1 MNVTRLPC
9 AATPFSK
16 GWGFCGLRGL
26 CASLLC
32 ALCVEIA
39 SASTPAQ
46 VFLAN
51 LRQIAD
57 SGRFVYSWTNPWLP
71 TDAAF
76 RAPDGVGFAFVN
88 LWGGYE
94 IPSTEE
100 GKECFK
106 RFLERPEVIT
116 FRDGV
121 SLADAPR

>member
-32 ALCVEIA
+32 ALYVEIA

-76 RAPDGVGFAFVN
+76 RAPDG
-88 LWGGYE
+88 
-94 IPSTEE
+94 E
-100 GKECFK
+100 GWH
-106 RFLERPEVIT
+106 RPH
-116 FRDGV
+116 
-121 SLADAPR
+121 